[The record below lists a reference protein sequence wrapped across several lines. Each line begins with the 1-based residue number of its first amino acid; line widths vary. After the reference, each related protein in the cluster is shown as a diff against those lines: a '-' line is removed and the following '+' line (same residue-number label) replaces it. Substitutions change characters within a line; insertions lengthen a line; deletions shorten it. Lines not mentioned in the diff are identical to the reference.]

1 MIWKFKKD
9 VKDERLVNSVKY
21 HYYQEDSLKLVF
33 KKFESKCKSKHKLQ
47 IKLSKIQTRT
57 TDLTSSSQTQ

>member
-21 HYYQEDSLKLVF
+21 HCYQEDSLKLVF
-33 KKFESKCKSKHKLQ
+33 KKFESKCKNKHKLQ

-57 TDLTSSSQTQ
+57 TDLTSYSQTP

>member
-21 HYYQEDSLKLVF
+21 HYYQEYSLKLVF
-33 KKFESKCKSKHKLQ
+33 KKFESKCKKQAQVTNKVVEDSNAN
-47 IKLSKIQTRT
+47 
-57 TDLTSSSQTQ
+57 D